1 MSDINIVEEIIT
13 DNFDT
18 AVLTVEGVIDANTA
32 SIFENSLLNLI
43 NRGVINILV
52 DVEKVTYISS
62 AGLGAFMSALDTLE
76 NKNNKGKI
84 SILKSSPQFIKVFN
98 MMGFDEIFKSFNTIE
113 EALKA
118 WGKNGK

>member
-76 NKNNKGKI
+76 NKNNRGKI